1 MTTTKFIETTHFP
14 TITNIEG
21 LIECKN
27 ILHKN
32 TEITDTW
39 LAKRDLLLF
48 WKNAIRLKTED
59 IDLFNLAKLT
69 LINRAGLINNYS
81 GNKKNALKC
90 FDIIATTPH
99 KTVHLNYLNF
109 LKCAAEINTGT
120 AYYQNNIFWKSLNH
134 FSNAN
139 EILRKHLP
147 NESRLKI
154 QLFTNLGNL
163 YQLIDKEKALK
174 IFLDTI
180 ELIKNKNYSIETARV
195 YYNTALT
202 CSSIGDFATALNFL
216 ETAHKQYNSLKSR
229 RGEHITLLAIL
240 NLYIKHNL
248 IENANKYLNIVLES
262 DGINFIENEY
272 KVFHEITIG
281 NFYFSKKEFDK
292 ALIHFESAIK
302 INKTT
307 ATKAELLQ
315 VLKSLSEIYEQQGD
329 YQRAFETMK
338 KKDSLHEELFGEEKL
353 RLFRNI
359 EQQQEEML
367 QRERALELEQKVRQL
382 EHAALLSQMNPHFIF
397 NSLNTLQNLVIE
409 GNEEAAI
416 NFISEFSILMREML
430 NNAKEELIPLKNEIE
445 FLRRY
450 VQLEEI
456 RFNNHFN
463 FHCSVDDV
471 LPKHL
476 VKIPVMLIQPLLE
489 NAIRHGLAPSK
500 NEKSLSL
507 FIRNGGPFIIVEVS
521 DNGIGWKSNTNQEHK
536 SHALDNIRERLSL
549 MRAPNHENGRMEIS
563 STPSQ
568 GTQIT
573 LWIPVQF

>member
-1 MTTTKFIETTHFP
+1 MTTSNFIETKQFP
-14 TITNIEG
+14 TISNIDG
-21 LIECKN
+21 LIECKD

-32 TEITDTW
+32 TEINDTIQ
-39 LAKRDLLLF
+39 ARRDLVLF
-48 WKNAIRLKTED
+48 WKTAVKLKKQD
-59 IDLFNLAKLT
+59 FDLFTLAKLT

-81 GNKKNALKC
+81 GNKKSALKC
-90 FDIIATTPH
+90 FDKIAAAPD
-99 KTVHLNYLNF
+99 KTNHLSYLNF

-120 AYYQNNIFWKSLNH
+120 AYYQSNIFWKSLNH

-139 EILRKHLP
+139 EILRKYLP
-147 NESRLKI
+147 NETRLKI

-180 ELIKNKNYSIETARV
+180 ELIKNEKHSIETARV

-202 CSSIGDFATALNFL
+202 CSSIGDFETALKFL
-216 ETAHKQYNSLKSR
+216 KTALEHYKALKSK
-229 RGEHITLLAIL
+229 RGEHITLLAII

-248 IENANKYLNIVLES
+248 IEEAKQYLDIALES
-262 DGINFIENEY
+262 DGINFIDNEY
-272 KVFHEITIG
+272 IVFHEVTIG
-281 NFYFSKKEFDK
+281 NFYFSKKEFEN
-292 ALIHFESAIK
+292 ALVHFEEAIR

-416 NFISEFSILMREML
+416 NFISEFSTLMREML
-430 NNAKEELIPLKNEIE
+430 NNAKEELIPLRNEIE
-445 FLRRY
+445 FLTRY

-456 RFNNHFN
+456 RFNNQFN

-507 FIRNGGPFIIVEVS
+507 HIRNGGPFIIVEVS
-521 DNGIGWKSNTNQEHK
+521 DNGIGWKTNANKEHK
-536 SHALDNIRERLSL
+536 SHALDNIKERLSL
-549 MRAPNHENGRMEIS
+549 MRAPNHENGRMEINT
-563 STPSQ
+563 TPSQ